1 LHRTSIISVIT
12 IIIFHSYV
20 SAQPSLSFDLKK
32 PEKFE
37 NKKLGSEK
45 TAEKKFTLPRRV
57 MQNTITHYNYYY
69 NANRKLDEIIERSK
83 IAHKDD
89 YTQLLPFYNYTLNTT
104 AQFKNDLDSVIYK
117 STAGILLH
125 DLRNDWVDNLYMLIG
140 RAYFLRNQLDSA
152 FFTFQY
158 INYAFSPK
166 EEDGYDKVIGSN
178 QNEGGTALSIAT
190 REKRNIVK
198 KALSRPPSRNESFI
212 WQIRTYLER
221 NELAEAAGMIETLKN
236 DPLFPQRLRTS
247 LEEVQAYWYYKQQA
261 YDSAAYHLQRSLET
275 AENKQEEARWEYL
288 IAQLYERAGNHQ
300 RAREFYNKTAKHTL
314 DPVLEVYARLN
325 GIRQNPDS
333 SDKSVQVTIDD
344 LLRMARRDRYMF
356 YRDVIYYAAA
366 EIELER
372 NNYDGARYLLL
383 RSAQNSTS
391 NPAQKSK
398 SYLLLSDISFDQKRY
413 DDASRFYDSV
423 DVQILTPPQ
432 VAALDERKDALR
444 KVVTQTGIIYRQDS
458 VQRIAQLP
466 DKERE
471 AFIRRLVKQL
481 RRQQGLVEDESTLD
495 AGVLRNNN
503 TNTPQPI
510 DLFRNDNAKGEWYF
524 SNASQKGKGYS
535 EFKAKWG
542 NRPNVDNWR
551 RREALSQAMNIANNT
566 GNAPDGGGAL
576 TQPVAPTA
584 ITYDALL
591 ARLPLTTEQ
600 MQRSLDSVQYALFAL
615 GKAYQDGLE
624 DYPSAISSY
633 EKLLISY
640 PGTVHK
646 QEAMFNLVYCYTKVG
661 NLAEAERIKQRMVA
675 EFPDGNLSSLV
686 KNPDR
691 SQTPDS
697 VLKRDATK
705 KYDEIYNLFIEGKF
719 AQALKEKRVADSVYG
734 RNYWVPQLLYIEAVY
749 HVRERS
755 DSTAISLLSNIT
767 QLYPATPIAMKSDQ
781 LIRVLKRRKE
791 IETYL
796 TNLKIERPK
805 DDEKVVIANQLPLPG
820 RVVTNPIPTTRTPAP
835 ATPNTTTPGQQQ
847 PVAKAPVQALPETRK
862 DTTSR
867 AANKPVIAPMVF
879 TNSPLDAHYVVLVL
893 DKVDPVYVTEARNAF
908 NRYNREKFYN
918 TPIEIT
924 NLPLTDD
931 IKLVLFKNY
940 TNAATAIEYIEK
952 ARKVAASEIIPWLN
966 AQKYAFMI
974 ISESNLQVLQTTKD
988 INAYRKF
995 LVQSFPNYFK

>member
-1 LHRTSIISVIT
+1 LYRSSIISVIT

-20 SAQPSLSFDLKK
+20 SAQPSLTFDLKK

-45 TAEKKFTLPRRV
+45 SAEKKFTLPRRV
-57 MQNTITHYNYYY
+57 MQNTVTHYNYYY

-104 AQFKNDLDSVIYK
+104 AQYKNDLDSVIYK

-140 RAYFLRNQLDSA
+140 RAYFLRNELDSA

-178 QNEGGTALSIAT
+178 ENEGGNALSIAT
-190 REKRNIVK
+190 KEKRNIVK
-198 KALSRPPSRNESFI
+198 KAFSRPPSRNESFI

-247 LEEVQAYWYYKQQA
+247 LEEVQAYWHYKQDA
-261 YDSAAYHLQRSLET
+261 YDSAALHLQRALET

-288 IAQLYERAGNHQ
+288 IAQLYERAGKHES
-300 RAREFYNKTAKHTL
+300 AREFYNRTVRHTL
-314 DPVLEVYARLN
+314 DPVMEVYARLN
-325 GIRQNPDS
+325 GIRQNTDS
-333 SDKSVQVTIDD
+333 SDRSVQVTIDD

-372 NNYDGARYLLL
+372 NNYDGARSLLL

-398 SYLLLSDISFDQKRY
+398 SYLLLSDISFNQKLY
-413 DDASRFYDSV
+413 EDASRFYDSV

-432 VAALDERKDALR
+432 VAALEERKNALR
-444 KVVTQTGIIYRQDS
+444 SVVTQTAIIYRQDS
-458 VQRIAQLP
+458 LQRIAQLP
-466 DKERE
+466 EKERE
-471 AFIRRLVKQL
+471 AFIRKLVKQL
-481 RRQQGLVEDESTLD
+481 RRQQGLVEEESSLD
-495 AGVLRNNN
+495 AGVQRTNS
-503 TNTPQPI
+503 NTPQAI
-510 DLFRNDNAKGEWYF
+510 DLFRNDNSKGEWYF
-524 SNASQKGKGYS
+524 SNASLKGKGYS

-551 RREALSQAMNIANNT
+551 RREAISQGANLANNS
-566 GNAPDGGGAL
+566 GNPPDAAGLQSIQQAGPA
-576 TQPVAPTA
+576 A
-584 ITYDALL
+584 ITYNALL

-600 MQRSLDSVQYALFAL
+600 AQRSLDSVQYALFAL

-624 DYPSAISSY
+624 DYPSAISAY
-633 EKLLISY
+633 EKLLIAF
-640 PGTVHK
+640 PGTVNK
-646 QEAMFNLVYCYTKVG
+646 QQAMFNLVYCYTKVG
-661 NLAEAERIKQRMVA
+661 NIVEAGRIKQRMLA
-675 EFPDGNLSSLV
+675 EFPDGNLSTLAN
-686 KNPDR
+686 NPDV
-691 SQTPDS
+691 SQSPDS
-697 VLKRDATK
+697 VLKREATK
-705 KYDEIYNLFIEGKF
+705 KYDEIYNLFIEGRF
-719 AQALKEKRVADSVYG
+719 AQALKEKHVADSVYG
-734 RNYWVPQLLYIEAVY
+734 QNYWAPQLLYIEAVY

-805 DDEKVVIANQLPLPG
+805 DDEKAVITSQPPIQG
-820 RVVTNPIPTTRTPAP
+820 RVVTNPV
-835 ATPNTTTPGQQQ
+835 TTPGKQ
-847 PVAKAPVQALPETRK
+847 PAAKVPVQALPETRK
-862 DTTSR
+862 DTTAR
-867 AANKPVIAPMVF
+867 ATNKPVIAPMVF
-879 TNSPLDAHYVVLVL
+879 TNAPLDAHYVVLVL

-918 TPIEIT
+918 TPIEMT
-924 NLPLTDD
+924 NLSLTDD

-940 TNAATAIEYIEK
+940 TNAATAIDYIEK